1 MKLLWFDYNHER
13 NCFKVSSQM
22 HQQASQ
28 RWYEDKEELEEKK
41 ENLKKVR
48 ERERD
53 DDVVETSV
61 ELMTED
67 QTETKRWKT
76 MKTMTNYSKKRTK
89 H

>member
-1 MKLLWFDYNHER
+1 M
-13 NCFKVSSQM
+13 
-22 HQQASQ
+22 
-28 RWYEDKEELEEKK
+28 
-41 ENLKKVR
+41 R

-76 MKTMTNYSKKRTK
+76 MKTMTNYSKKGQNTRSTSLNL
-89 H
+89 